1 MTKKSLIE
9 IRNELEEKELH
20 AKIAQVEQY
29 WGDDQEALNILA
41 DAVAE
46 LEKQAAAGAFGAEG
60 LTPSQLLTMGV
71 AMTNDLLEDLRKEAA
86 DAEGVSTD
94 VAETAETAESD
105 ASDEEQFSDELV
117 AKMAEAYETAFE
129 LGSALGQIG
138 LSSDEI
144 AKVAS
149 ASEEEAEEFA
159 RFLVELSQT
168 LAEDSEE
175 A

>member
-9 IRNELEEKELH
+9 IRNELEQKELH

-46 LEKQAAAGAFGAEG
+46 LEKQAAEGAFGDEG
-60 LTPSQLLTMGV
+60 LSPSQLLTMGV
-71 AMTNDLLEDLRKEAA
+71 AMTNDLLEDLRKEASEETSEA
-86 DAEGVSTD
+86 AEEVSEEVAEGDDAEL
-94 VAETAETAESD
+94 
-105 ASDEEQFSDELV
+105 SDELI
-117 AKMAEAYETAFE
+117 AKMAEAYETAFT

-138 LSSDEI
+138 LDSDEI
-144 AKVAS
+144 AKVAN
-149 ASEEEAEEFA
+149 ASEEEAEELA
-159 RFLVELSQT
+159 RFLVELNQVLT
-168 LAEDSEE
+168 EDSEE